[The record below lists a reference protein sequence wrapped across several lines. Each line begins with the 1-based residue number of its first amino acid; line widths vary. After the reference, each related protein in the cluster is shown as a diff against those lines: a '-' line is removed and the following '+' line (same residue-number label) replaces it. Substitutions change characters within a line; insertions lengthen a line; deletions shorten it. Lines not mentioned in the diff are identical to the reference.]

1 MNFKKKLIGIM
12 LSAALAASVSAAP
25 AFAFPAIDDDNS
37 EIPASTQTPSPDNTL
52 SEDSDIYTFIDEG
65 YDEAA
70 NAVINPDITVYVN
83 GLKITFDEDIRIESG
98 RTLVP
103 MRAIFE
109 ALGADVDWDG
119 VTNTATAV
127 MDGTTVALTVND
139 SVMLK
144 NSEEIPLDV
153 PARMFGDRTLVPVR
167 AISEAF
173 DNFVDWDE
181 PSKTVFVDS
190 RQNPMQGTVV
200 TDDYRYPNYNG
211 TFNSISVF
219 DKDQTDYFGMELLSI
234 SDEQGIRY
242 ADTINRFAAAV
253 PEVRVYNI
261 IAPTSAEFYA
271 KDEYRTHYTPAI
283 HKIYSQLDDSV
294 TGVNVVSNLMN
305 HADENIYF
313 HTDHHW
319 TQVGAYYAYEA
330 FVNSFGE
337 DIDPY
342 YTFDN
347 QTIKGYNGSL
357 ITFTNGTDGADL
369 LRETPD
375 TLVLY
380 SPKVS
385 YAGKSY
391 SDMEMTDFIKDMVA
405 INPGFKN
412 YDCFIEGDYPLT
424 VFDTDVDNGK
434 SLVIVKES
442 YGNSFATWALNNFER
457 VYIVDYRKFN
467 NYGGNSEFSNIFKI
481 SEFWEQTN
489 FTDLLILSY
498 PVTVAN
504 NPEAEALRAMA
515 E

>member
-1 MNFKKKLIGIM
+1 MNFKKKFVGIA
-12 LSAALAASVSAAP
+12 LSAALLANASAAP
-25 AFAFPAIDDDNS
+25 VFAFPAIDKDDT
-37 EIPASTQTPSPDNTL
+37 PAAAETPSAETVPTEVPYISADT
-52 SEDSDIYTFIDEG
+52 DSNLDEVID
-65 YDEAA
+65 
-70 NAVINPDITVYVN
+70 AVSNPDITVYVN
-83 GLKITFDEDIRIESG
+83 GIKINFDEDVRIEND

-109 ALGADVDWDG
+109 SLGADVDWEND
-119 VTNTATAV
+119 TNTATAV
-127 MDGTTVALTVND
+127 MGDTTISLKIND
-139 SVMLK
+139 SIMLK
-144 NSEEIPLDV
+144 NFEEISLDT
-153 PARMFGDRTLVPVR
+153 PARMFGDRTLVPIR

-173 DNFVDWDE
+173 GSFVDWDA

-190 RQNPMQGTVV
+190 RPNPMQDTVV

-211 TFNSISVF
+211 EFNSINVF
-219 DKDQTDYFGMELLSI
+219 DKDQSDYFGMELLSI
-234 SDEQGIRY
+234 GDEQGSRY
-242 ADTINRFAAAV
+242 ADTINLFAAAV
-253 PEVRVYNI
+253 PNARVYNI

-294 TGVNVVSNLMN
+294 TGVNIVSNLMN

-319 TQVGAYYAYEA
+319 TQLGAYYAYEA

-342 YTFDN
+342 YTFDE
-347 QTIKGYNGSL
+347 QIISGYNGSL
-357 ITFTNGTDGADL
+357 IRFTEGTDGADL

-375 TLVLY
+375 TLALY

-385 YAGKSY
+385 YTGKSY
-391 SDMEMTDFIKDMVA
+391 NDMEMTDFIKNMVV
-405 INPGFKN
+405 IKPSFKN
-412 YDCFIEGDYPLT
+412 YSCFIEGDYPIT

-442 YGNSFATWALNNFER
+442 YGNAFATWALNNFER

-467 NYGGNSEFSNIFKI
+467 SYGGNSEFSNTFKI
-481 SEFWEQTN
+481 SEFQEQTG

-498 PVTVAN
+498 PVSVTN
-504 NPEAEALRAMA
+504 DPEAEALRAMA